1 LGKLG
6 ELVRGWRRAAERL
19 FHILVGL
26 VFFILTL
33 AGASVAAA
41 EWQYYQKTP
50 SVGLVRFSLLAG
62 FTALLFI
69 FCLYSFLKA
78 RSVR

>member
-1 LGKLG
+1 MGKLG
-6 ELVRGWRRAAERL
+6 DLFRSWWRAAERL

-26 VFFILTL
+26 VFLVLTL
-33 AGASVAAA
+33 AGASVAIA
-41 EWQYYQKTP
+41 EWQYYHKSP
-50 SVGLVRFSLLAG
+50 SVGLVRFSMLAG